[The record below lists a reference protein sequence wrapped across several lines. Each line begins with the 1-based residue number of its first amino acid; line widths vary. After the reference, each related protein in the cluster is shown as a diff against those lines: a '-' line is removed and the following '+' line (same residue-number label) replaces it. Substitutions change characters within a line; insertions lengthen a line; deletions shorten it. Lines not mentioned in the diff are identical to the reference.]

1 MLNVQKESA
10 NLLKHS
16 AAVWSCRCLRDPA
29 PHAVDDLHKKKK
41 ERKETRNCTQLCE
54 NHIQSIIVTLQR
66 HRKGIMSPGNVLFAN
81 S

>member
-29 PHAVDDLHKKKK
+29 PHAVDDLHKKKRKK
-41 ERKETRNCTQLCE
+41 EKKLA
-54 NHIQSIIVTLQR
+54 IALSYAKIIFKV
-66 HRKGIMSPGNVLFAN
+66 
-81 S
+81 